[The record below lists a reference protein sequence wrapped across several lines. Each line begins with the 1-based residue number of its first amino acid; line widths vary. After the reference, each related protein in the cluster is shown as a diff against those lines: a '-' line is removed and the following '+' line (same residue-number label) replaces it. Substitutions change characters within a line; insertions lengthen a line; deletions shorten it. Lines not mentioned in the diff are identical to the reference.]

1 MIYNL
6 EKHINYLH
14 QTPSDI
20 NQHLPTIIKY
30 GQECEH
36 ITEMGVRGILSTW
49 GWLAASP
56 KKLIAYDIE
65 NPSNFNSNI
74 QDVYDTAEAYNLDFT
89 FIKADVLKIEIEETD
104 LLFLDTLH
112 VHNQLKSEL
121 KLHSGKVKKYIC
133 FHDTTSYENRNE
145 VSLEHQPDYSAILG
159 EDYDINKQ
167 GLWSV
172 VEEFLDQNKDT
183 WKLKERFTNN
193 NGFTIIERIK

>member
-1 MIYNL
+1 MIQNL
-6 EKHINYLH
+6 EELIPNLH
-14 QTPSDI
+14 QTQSDI
-20 NQHLPTIIKY
+20 NEHIPTIVKY
-30 GQECEH
+30 GQECDY

-49 GWLAASP
+49 GWLASAP
-56 KKLIAYDIE
+56 KKLISYDLE
-65 NPSNFNSNI
+65 DPSTWSGNI
-74 QDVYDTAEAYNLDFT
+74 QDVYDTAEAYGLDFT

-121 KLHSGKVKKYIC
+121 KLHSNKVRKYIC
-133 FHDTTSYENRNE
+133 FHDTTSYESKDE
-145 VSLEHQPDYSAILG
+145 VSIEHQPDYSGILD
-159 EDYDINKQ
+159 EVSQKT

-183 WKLKERFTNN
+183 WVLKERFTNN